1 MLSLFLLEYILAVI
15 IFPFPDQ
22 VLLHSDD
29 EYEYYKVAVAN
40 GTRMTEGKVQCEFEY
55 KLY

>member
-1 MLSLFLLEYILAVI
+1 MLSLFLLEYILAMM

-29 EYEYYKVAVAN
+29 EYEYYKVAVSN
-40 GTRMTEGKVQCEFEY
+40 GTRMTEGKVQCEF
-55 KLY
+55 K

>member
-1 MLSLFLLEYILAVI
+1 MLSLFLLEYNTLAMM

-29 EYEYYKVAVAN
+29 EYEYYKVGVAN
-40 GTRMTEGKVQCEFEY
+40 DTRMTEGKVQCEFQ
-55 KLY
+55 